1 MRSSAEPSL
10 IFFDIDSKYA
20 SIILKGK
27 VVTDEP
33 TVVYIPFD
41 IHYSPE
47 FTVWSTSN
55 ELKWDK
61 INNVLYWYPS
71 KDQDYNQLVIGKG
84 KLDKLETNSLPQQS
98 KELVSKTAFTSTFS

>member
-1 MRSSAEPSL
+1 MRSSAEPIL

-20 SIILKGK
+20 SIVLKGK
-27 VVTDEP
+27 VFTGEP
-33 TVVYIPFD
+33 TIIYIPFD

-61 INNVLYWYPS
+61 MNNLLYWYPS
-71 KDQDYNQLVIGKG
+71 KDQDYNQLVLEMVNLTNW
-84 KLDKLETNSLPQQS
+84 KLNSY
-98 KELVSKTAFTSTFS
+98 LVNQRTYSRRRY

>member
-1 MRSSAEPSL
+1 MRSSAEPTL

-20 SIILKGK
+20 SIVLEGK
-27 VVTDEP
+27 VVTEEP

-55 ELKWDK
+55 ELKWDRM
-61 INNVLYWYPS
+61 NNLLYWYPS
-71 KDQDYNQLVIGKG
+71 KDQDYNHLVIGKG
-84 KLDKLETNSLPQQS
+84 KLIKLETELLPDKS
-98 KELVSKTAFTSTFS
+98 KDLASKTVFTNTFG